1 MQVFSTKE
9 IEALRMRSKQSN
21 TNVEMT
27 PEFQVKIT
35 LITEWNND

>member
-9 IEALRMRSKQSN
+9 IEALRMKSN
-21 TNVEMT
+21 ESSPAIEMA

-35 LITEWNND
+35 LITE